1 MVFNVDELRNDPRWL
16 EHNLASLNR
25 EALDPSVSA
34 LGARFAKP
42 RATDLNFSARGWS
55 RADDLGLATREP
67 LSSSNPLFRATSD
80 FTAGIF
86 DPNRPSGTTLGGLS
100 ALAESPL
107 VKAMAI
113 FTPPTNT
120 VHGEAGFKS
129 TNHNASSIG
138 TIAGGY
144 RALRA
149 EERAWDAA
157 RRPKRCLLAV
167 NRRLREVVANK
178 LKEDWSPQQ
187 ISGWLKRRYPNEEAM
202 RISHESIYCTL
213 FIQTRGALKKELVA
227 HLRSKRT
234 MRHSKNASKARSRR
248 GQIKDAVSIRH
259 RPPEAEDRAVP
270 GHWEGDLILGKRGTY
285 VATLVERGSRFVMV
299 VKVEGKDTEGVVG
312 ALSER
317 VKRLPEAMMESLTW
331 DRGAEMAAHKKFTVA
346 TQVAVYFC
354 DPSSPWQRATNE
366 NTNGLLRQYLPKGS
380 DLSVHSQ
387 SDLDAI
393 ALRLNTRPRK
403 VLEYSTPADTLART
417 VALTG

>member
-1 MVFNVDELRNDPRWL
+1 
-16 EHNLASLNR
+16 
-25 EALDPSVSA
+25 
-34 LGARFAKP
+34 
-42 RATDLNFSARGWS
+42 
-55 RADDLGLATREP
+55 
-67 LSSSNPLFRATSD
+67 
-80 FTAGIF
+80 
-86 DPNRPSGTTLGGLS
+86 
-100 ALAESPL
+100 
-107 VKAMAI
+107 
-113 FTPPTNT
+113 
-120 VHGEAGFKS
+120 
-129 TNHNASSIG
+129 
-138 TIAGGY
+138 
-144 RALRA
+144 
-149 EERAWDAA
+149 
-157 RRPKRCLLAV
+157 
-167 NRRLREVVANK
+167 
-178 LKEDWSPQQ
+178 
-187 ISGWLKRRYPNEEAM
+187 M
-202 RISHESIYCTL
+202 RISHESIYRTL
-213 FIQTRGALKKELVA
+213 FVQTRGALKKELVA

-270 GHWEGDLILGKRGTY
+270 GNWEGDLILGKRGTY